1 MSLQRSH
8 HIRNFG
14 VKAQLD
20 FIMPPWDP
28 KIFELEM
35 RRTTKRL
42 VGESRI
48 LAGGNLHKLYDV
60 NIY

>member
-1 MSLQRSH
+1 
-8 HIRNFG
+8 
-14 VKAQLD
+14 
-20 FIMPPWDP
+20 MPPWDP